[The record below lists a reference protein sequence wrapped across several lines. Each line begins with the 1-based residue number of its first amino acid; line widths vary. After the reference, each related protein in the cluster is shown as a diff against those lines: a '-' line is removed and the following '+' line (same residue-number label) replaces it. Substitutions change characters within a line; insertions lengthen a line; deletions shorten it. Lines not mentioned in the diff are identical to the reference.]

1 MCGGERYDWILS
13 LPHKNLPQ
21 RTSLNNSKNKNCN
34 SQLKI
39 KKKTSNWFMSQEHGG
54 KPSQYVHN
62 LRVMHICQYLDR
74 NLNKTRMIPFLGFRL
89 K

>member
-1 MCGGERYDWILS
+1 
-13 LPHKNLPQ
+13 
-21 RTSLNNSKNKNCN
+21 
-34 SQLKI
+34 
-39 KKKTSNWFMSQEHGG
+39 MSQEHGG

-62 LRVMHICQYLDR
+62 LWVMHICQYLDR

>member
-1 MCGGERYDWILS
+1 
-13 LPHKNLPQ
+13 
-21 RTSLNNSKNKNCN
+21 
-34 SQLKI
+34 
-39 KKKTSNWFMSQEHGG
+39 MSQEHGG